1 MTMMLAVKKASFQNR
16 QRCHHHHNHSSETHT
31 HTHPFNMNPSHRR
44 RRHRTWCCSFA
55 VPPSSP
61 DNPSSKPRHHRK
73 SEPNSKPTFSLPT
86 SPQSTKSGS
95 RIVGRID
102 PRRILSPG
110 RVSPIDSDPVI
121 QDAVVPDPSPEPQLR
136 SRTPLAGGRT
146 PLPER
151 EGLDVRMSLRGK
163 NGGCMVLELNSGVL
177 CANSEVFAGLIEDYK
192 KGVSSSSG
200 STKMCRIEVPEV
212 DNLGVFRETIELMF
226 ENEDDVTKKL
236 LNIGVFRSID
246 VLEVSAGIMF
256 TKGVLS
262 CLQYLEA
269 VPWTEEEEE
278 KLRSLFTRFKFDE
291 ATTRDILGRLYLHDS
306 VDSQPNIAQQLV
318 KSITTCVDANA
329 RSELKSLV
337 KGLLCKSSVYEKNH
351 LDLSKDD
358 LYSVCHSCVDSLVSL
373 FEEASDTI
381 APERL
386 TRKDKNKPLI
396 ERISRE
402 VDNINWLLEIML
414 DGQIAEEFVDIWADQ
429 HQLLKMHD
437 NASPMIRYELSRV
450 SAILFV
456 AMATRKLQCRLEA
469 RSGLLQGWFRPML
482 LDFGWLQRCR
492 KGLDIKVLQEAMGQ
506 TLLTLPLNQQYM
518 LFMEWFRHFSKHGT
532 ECPNLS
538 KAFQIWWR
546 RSFLRGSETYAIES
560 R

>member
-1 MTMMLAVKKASFQNR
+1 MDR
-16 QRCHHHHNHSSETHT
+16 H
-31 HTHPFNMNPSHRR
+31 HRR
-44 RRHRTWCCSFA
+44 RTWCCSFA

-61 DNPSSKPRHHRK
+61 DSKPLPQRK
-73 SEPNSKPTFSLPT
+73 SEPHSKPTLSLPT
-86 SPQSTKSGS
+86 SPKS
-95 RIVGRID
+95 RRID

-110 RVSPIDSDPVI
+110 RVSPIDSDPV
-121 QDAVVPDPSPEPQLR
+121 AAPSAEPRRARSPVSVP
-136 SRTPLAGGRT
+136 G
-146 PLPER
+146 ER
-151 EGLDVRMSLRGK
+151 DVRMSLRGK
-163 NGGCMVLELNSGVL
+163 NGACMVLEVNSGVL
-177 CANSEVFAGLIEDYK
+177 CANSQVFAGLIADYK
-192 KGVSSSSG
+192 NGAASLNG
-200 STKMCRIEVPEV
+200 TNKMCRIEVPEV
-212 DNLGVFRETIELMF
+212 ENLGVFKETIELMF
-226 ENEDDVTKKL
+226 DNHDSLTKRL

-306 VDSQPNIAQQLV
+306 VDSSSQPNVARQLV
-318 KSITTCVDANA
+318 WSITTCVHANA
-329 RSELKSLV
+329 RNELKSLV

-351 LDLSKDD
+351 LDLSKED
-358 LYSVCHSCVDSLVSL
+358 LYSVCRSCLDSLISL
-373 FEEASDTI
+373 MEEASDTI
-381 APERL
+381 SPERL
-386 TRKDKNKPLI
+386 TKKDRNKPLI
-396 ERISRE
+396 ERISRQI
-402 VDNINWLLEIML
+402 DNINWLLEIML
-414 DGQIAEEFVDIWADQ
+414 DGQIAEDFVNTWADQ
-429 HQLLKMHD
+429 QQLVKMHN

-469 RSGLLQGWFRPML
+469 RSGLLETWFRPML

-492 KGLDIKVLQEAMGQ
+492 RGLDIKVLQEAMGQ
-506 TLLTLPLNQQYM
+506 TLLTLPLNQQYI
-518 LFMEWFRHFSKHGT
+518 LFMEWFRHFSSHGT

-546 RSFLRGSETYAIES
+546 RSFLRGSETYSIES

>member
-1 MTMMLAVKKASFQNR
+1 MD
-16 QRCHHHHNHSSETHT
+16 SSSYH
-31 HTHPFNMNPSHRR
+31 R

-61 DNPSSKPRHHRK
+61 DINPPIKPRK
-73 SEPNSKPTFSLPT
+73 PKPKPEVQSKPTTLSSSSSIPN
-86 SPQSTKSGS
+86 SPQSSKSNNS
-95 RIVGRID
+95 RIPSRID

-110 RVSPIDSDPVI
+110 RVSPIEDTLPN
-121 QDAVVPDPSPEPQLR
+121 PSPLLDSVPHSR
-136 SRTPLAGGRT
+136 SRSFRAPVSSPIPPPPMNDVANVVFGDGF
-146 PLPER
+146 
-151 EGLDVRMSLRGK
+151 DVRMSLRGK
-163 NGGCMVLELNSGVL
+163 NGGCIVLELNSVVL
-177 CANSEVFAGLIEDYK
+177 CANSEVFAGLIADYR
-192 KGVSSSSG
+192 KGSGNSNCSGGSSN
-200 STKMCRIEVPEV
+200 KMCRIEVPEV

-226 ENEDDVTKKL
+226 EDDVPKKL
-236 LNIGVFRSID
+236 LNIGVYRSID

-278 KLRSLFTRFKFDE
+278 KLRNLFTRFKFDDE
-291 ATTRDILGRLYLHDS
+291 TTRDILGRLYLHDS
-306 VDSQPNIAQQLV
+306 EDSQPNA
-318 KSITTCVDANA
+318 T
-329 RSELKSLV
+329 
-337 KGLLCKSSVYEKNH
+337 
-351 LDLSKDD
+351 
-358 LYSVCHSCVDSLVSL
+358 
-373 FEEASDTI
+373 DTLN
-381 APERL
+381 PERL
-386 TRKDKNKPLI
+386 TKKDTNKPMI
-396 ERISRE
+396 ERISRQ

-414 DGQIAEEFVDIWADQ
+414 DGQIAEDFVDIWSDQ

-437 NASPMIRYELSRV
+437 NASPMVRYELSRV

-469 RSGLLQGWFRPML
+469 RSGLLQAWFAPML

-506 TLLTLPLNQQYM
+506 TLLTLPLKQQHT
-518 LFMEWFRHFSKHGT
+518 LFMEWFHHFSRHGT

>member
-1 MTMMLAVKKASFQNR
+1 MD
-16 QRCHHHHNHSSETHT
+16 
-31 HTHPFNMNPSHRR
+31 PHRR
-44 RRHRTWCCSFA
+44 RRRTWCCTFA
-55 VPPSSP
+55 ASP
-61 DNPSSKPRHHRK
+61 DNNSKPH
-73 SEPNSKPTFSLPT
+73 SKPTFSLPT
-86 SPQSTKSGS
+86 SPKS
-95 RIVGRID
+95 RIAARID

-110 RVSPIDSDPVI
+110 RVSPIDSDPV
-121 QDAVVPDPSPEPQLR
+121 AGTSLPSPETEPPR
-136 SRTPLAGGRT
+136 SPAPAAGDR
-146 PLPER
+146 
-151 EGLDVRMSLRGK
+151 DVRMSLRGK
-163 NGGCMVLELNSGVL
+163 NGGCMVLEVNSGVL
-177 CANSEVFAGLIEDYK
+177 CANSEVFAGLIADYN
-192 KGVSSSSG
+192 KGVLALSG
-200 STKMCRIEVPEV
+200 SNTMCRIEVPEV
-212 DNLGVFRETIELMF
+212 QNLGVFRETIELMF
-226 ENEDDVTKKL
+226 ENEDGLTKRL

-278 KLRSLFTRFKFDE
+278 KLRNLFTRFKFDQ

-306 VDSQPNIAQQLV
+306 EDSSSQPHVAKQLV
-318 KSITTCVDANA
+318 WSITTSVDANA
-329 RSELKSLV
+329 RNELKSLM

-351 LDLSKDD
+351 LDLSKED
-358 LYSVCHSCVDSLVSL
+358 LYSVCHSCLDSLVNL
-373 FEEASDTI
+373 FEEASDIIT
-381 APERL
+381 PERL
-386 TRKDKNKPLI
+386 LTKKDKNKPLI
-396 ERISRE
+396 ERISRQ

-414 DGQIAEEFVDIWADQ
+414 DSQIAEQFVNIWAEH
-429 HQLLKMHD
+429 HQLVKMHD
-437 NASPMIRYELSRV
+437 DVSPMIRYELSRV

-456 AMATRKLQCRLEA
+456 AMATRKLQCRVET
-469 RSGLLQGWFRPML
+469 RWGFLQQWFRPML

-506 TLLTLPLNQQYM
+506 TLLTLPLNQQHM
-518 LFMEWFRHFSKHGT
+518 LFMEWFRHFSSHGT

>member
-1 MTMMLAVKKASFQNR
+1 MD
-16 QRCHHHHNHSSETHT
+16 
-31 HTHPFNMNPSHRR
+31 PFHHRR
-44 RRHRTWCCSFA
+44 RHRRRTWCCSFA

-61 DNPSSKPRHHRK
+61 DNIAASKPLPPRK
-73 SEPNSKPTFSLPT
+73 PEPNSKPTFSLPT
-86 SPQSTKSGS
+86 SPKS
-95 RIVGRID
+95 RIPARID

-110 RVSPIDSDPVI
+110 RVSPIDSDPV
-121 QDAVVPDPSPEPQLR
+121 AATSAPSPSPEP
-136 SRTPLAGGRT
+136 
-146 PLPER
+146 PLPR
-151 EGLDVRMSLRGK
+151 SPAPVAGDRDVRMSLRGK
-163 NGGCMVLELNSGVL
+163 NGGCMVLEVNSGVL

-192 KGVSSSSG
+192 KGAASWSG
-200 STKMCRIEVPEV
+200 SNKMCRIEVPEV
-212 DNLGVFRETIELMF
+212 ENLGVFRETIELMF
-226 ENEDDVTKKL
+226 ENDDCLTKRL
-236 LNIGVFRSID
+236 LNIGVFRCID

-291 ATTRDILGRLYLHDS
+291 ATTRDILGRLYLHESADCS
-306 VDSQPNIAQQLV
+306 NQSNVARQLV
-318 KSITTCVDANA
+318 WSIITCVDVNA
-329 RSELKSLV
+329 RNELKSLV

-351 LDLSKDD
+351 LDLNKDE
-358 LYSVCHSCVDSLVSL
+358 LYSVGHACLDSLLSL

-381 APERL
+381 PSENL
-386 TRKDKNKPLI
+386 TKKDKNKPLI
-396 ERISRE
+396 ERISRQ

-414 DGQIAEEFVDIWADQ
+414 DGQIAEDFVNIWADQ
-429 HQLLKMHD
+429 HQLVKMHD
-437 NASPMIRYELSRV
+437 SASPMIRYELSRV
-450 SAILFV
+450 SAILFI

-469 RSGLLQGWFRPML
+469 RSGLLQAWFRPML

-492 KGLDIKVLQEAMGQ
+492 RGLDIKVLQEAMGQ

-518 LFMEWFRHFSKHGT
+518 LFMEWFRHFSSHGT

-546 RSFLRGSETYAIES
+546 RSFLRGSETHAIES